1 MKTIKNYILN
11 KKIVAILLLLITIL
25 TNISPVF
32 AVSGSGSF
40 VGGQY
45 ASGMLT
51 TDHAAGSTGVLIRRL
66 INNTTGERY
75 TVFCAEHGVDFKTG
89 SSYNG
94 NYYTPTDATIKRACK
109 IAYFG
114 WYKDNGGYVVDGGI
128 LANDMKW
135 VKQAYVFTQQY
146 IWETL
151 GQSNATF
158 RDSTV
163 QADYVAFKNDIN
175 NKINNMQTRPSFDAT
190 TIEIDAG
197 ETKVLNDTNGVLA
210 DYSSIDNTKDNVRFQ
225 HNKGEN
231 TLTITVSEDCTVESL
246 NISDSTFQSWGLV
259 KEESRDQ
266 DTTVYFSF
274 TTGVQDQLMALHYND
289 PVPMAMSLKIN
300 LFGNIELTKLSDN
313 NDLINSAVFNVTGPN
328 NYNQDVT
335 VTNGKITIDKLR
347 AGTYTIK
354 EKSAPEGYLL
364 NPESYQVEV
373 KAAQTSTKT
382 IIDAEPTGKILLY
395 KVSENNDKISG
406 AVFKVTAAEK
416 ITNKAGTKTFYTEG
430 QEVATIT
437 TASGTGIAQI
447 DNLPLGKYYVKEVQ
461 APTGYLL
468 NENTYTANLV
478 YKDDTTPVVELK
490 IEGVKDIEPTGKI
503 VLYKVSENNDK
514 IGGAVFKVTAAEK
527 ITNKA
532 GSKTFYSE
540 GQEVATITTASGTG
554 IAQIDNL
561 PLGKYY
567 VKEVQAPTGY
577 LLNENTY
584 TANLVY
590 KNDTTPVITIEIKGI
605 VDEEP
610 TGTISIIKKD
620 SKTGSIAQGDA
631 TLKNAVYKVYAGED
645 IYNVA
650 KSKKFYSKGDLV
662 ATRNT
667 DEKGACQDITDLPLG
682 KYIVKEETAPIGYLI
697 DTKEYEVN
705 LKYKDQYTKIITG
718 NANSTDK
725 VKEMRVHIFKSGI
738 DVNSGKTPGLAG
750 AIFTIKLN
758 SAVQRAYDKG
768 YTYAEVWGGIDE
780 YGNAVT
786 VDSKRVAEAQ
796 VIAPTYEA
804 IETDENGDAYT
815 QNVLPYGTF
824 IVKET
829 TTPKDYES
837 AADFTFSITQDE
849 SEIKDIAKKV
859 KDIVVNNEQLETY
872 IKIIKKDKNS
882 EKTVS
887 LNNATFQIKA
897 TKDIYDRATGKIL
910 YKKGEVITQKVGST
924 TYNSFT
930 TNADNMVVPANSYSN
945 KEGDSIGSV
954 ITPLKLEVGSYQIT
968 EIKIPEGFLQ
978 LENPVTFKVE
988 GIRNYDTDQDG
999 DFILEVEVLNEQ
1011 PTGTLIIDK
1020 SIALRED
1027 ADTSL
1032 VDISDLSGIQFKL
1045 VAKENIID
1053 YADGSIIYKAGQEIK
1068 TYNLNKNGDL
1078 KVEKLPMGKYQ
1089 LQEIKT
1095 LDGLVLNN
1103 TIYDIEFNKQ
1113 DDVTKVYTVTE
1124 DIANDTTFVEF
1135 SKTDITGEKELE
1147 GAKLTVLDKDGNVI
1161 DSWTSTDKTHKIEGL
1176 VAGKSYVLREEIAPE
1191 GFVRATNIEFKVENT
1206 KDIQKVTMI
1215 DKVVDMTKNNIAGDE
1230 VEGAKMQVFDKEGN
1244 IVDEWIS
1251 GKEAHK
1257 INNLVEGEK
1266 YTLHEETAPDGY
1278 VVATDVEFEV
1288 TLDKETQHEVMTD
1301 KIVEMTK
1308 KNIAGDEVE
1317 GAKMQ
1322 VFDKEGN
1329 IVDEWTSEKE
1339 AHKINNLK
1347 EGNTYILH
1355 EETAPEGYVLATDV
1369 EFTVT
1374 TDKETQHEEMIDK
1387 IVNMSKVDV
1396 AGEEI
1401 EGAKIQVF
1409 DKDGN
1414 IVDEWESGKEPHI
1427 INNLKENE
1435 TYTLHEEIT
1444 PNGYVKAT
1452 DVEFTV
1458 TLDKETQ
1465 HEEMIDKVVEMSKVD
1480 VGGDEVEGAKMQVF
1494 DKDGNI
1500 VDEWESGKEAH
1511 KINNLVEGEKY
1522 TLHEETAPNGYVVAT
1537 DIEFEVTLDKET
1549 QHEIMID
1556 KIVEMSKVDVAGEE
1570 IEGAKIQVFDKD
1582 GNIVD
1587 EWTSGKETHK
1597 INNLIEGETYTLHEE
1612 ITPNGYVKATDVEFT
1627 VTLDKE
1633 TQHEVMV
1640 DKIVDVTKTDL
1651 TNGEELEGAELV
1663 VTDEDG
1669 NIIDKWT
1676 STKEPHHIT
1685 GLEEGKKYTLT
1696 ETTAPYGYE
1705 VAESIEFEVSFDKEN
1720 QLVEMKDM
1728 PILKSVR
1735 VEKLDKDTKEHIK
1748 SNKFVFGIYED
1759 EECTKLIKEAGANEF
1774 EGTALFDELRYGT
1787 YYIKEIKAPLGYKLS
1802 DQVVKV
1808 EINDKGVFADGVSL
1822 EEKDGIYS
1830 FEYYNS
1836 LLPKIQT
1843 GNETNYVLL
1852 GSLAVISLIGI
1863 VGGIM
1868 LLRKKHNE
1876 K

>member
-114 WYKDNGGYVVDGGI
+114 WYKDNGDYVVDGGI

-190 TIEIDAG
+190 TIEIGAG

-300 LFGNIELTKLSDN
+300 LFGKIELTKLSTN
-313 NDLINSAVFNVTGPN
+313 NDLIDGAVFNITGPDG
-328 NYNQDVT
+328 YNQDVT
-335 VTNGKITIDKLR
+335 VKNGKITVEKLKR
-347 AGTYTIK
+347 GTYTIK
-354 EKSAPEGYLL
+354 EKSAPTGYLV
-364 NPESYQVEV
+364 NTEKYQVEV
-373 KAAQTSTKT
+373 KPSQTSTKT
-382 IIDAEPTGKILLY
+382 IT
-395 KVSENNDKISG
+395 
-406 AVFKVTAAEK
+406 
-416 ITNKAGTKTFYTEG
+416 
-430 QEVATIT
+430 
-437 TASGTGIAQI
+437 
-447 DNLPLGKYYVKEVQ
+447 
-461 APTGYLL
+461 
-468 NENTYTANLV
+468 
-478 YKDDTTPVVELK
+478 DT
-490 IEGVKDIEPTGKI
+490 EPTGKI

-514 IGGAVFKVTAAEK
+514 IGGAVFQVIAAEK

-532 GSKTFYSE
+532 GTKTFYTE
-540 GQEVATITTASGTG
+540 GQEVSKITTASGTG
-554 IAQIDNL
+554 VAQIDNL

-590 KNDTTPVITIEIKGI
+590 KNDTTPVITIEIKGV

-620 SKTGSIAQGDA
+620 SKTGSMAQGDA
-631 TLKNAVYKVYAGED
+631 TLKDAVYKVYADED

-662 ATRNT
+662 ATRTT
-667 DEKGACQDITDLPLG
+667 DEKGVCQDVTDLPIG
-682 KYIVKEETAPIGYLI
+682 KYIVKEENPPKGYLI
-697 DTKEYEVN
+697 DKKTYKVD

-725 VKEMRVHIFKSGI
+725 VKEMRIHIFKSGI
-738 DVNSGKTPGLAG
+738 KVNSGETPGLAG

-837 AADFTFSITQDE
+837 AADFTFSITEDE
-849 SEIKDIAKKV
+849 SEVQDVAKKV

-872 IKIIKKDKNS
+872 IKLIKKDKTS
-882 EKTVS
+882 EKIVS

-897 TKDIYDRATGKIL
+897 TKDIYDRATNKIL
-910 YKKGEVITQKVGST
+910 YKKGEAVTQKIGST

-930 TNADNMVVPANSYSN
+930 TNAKNIVVPANSYNN
-945 KEGDSIGSV
+945 KAGDPIGSV
-954 ITPLKLEVGSYQIT
+954 ITPLKLEVGTYEIT

-978 LENPVTFKVE
+978 LDNPVGFKVE

-999 DFILEVEVLNEQ
+999 DFIKEVIIKNEQ

-1020 SIALRED
+1020 SIALREE

-1032 VDISDLSGIQFKL
+1032 VDTSNLSGIQFKL
-1045 VAKENIID
+1045 TAKENIID
-1053 YADGSIIYKAGQEIK
+1053 YADGSVIYKKGQEVK
-1068 TYNLNKNGDL
+1068 TYNLDKNGDL
-1078 KVEKLPMGKYQ
+1078 KVEKLPMGKYE
-1089 LQEIKT
+1089 LQEVKVI
-1095 LDGLVLNN
+1095 DGLVLND
-1103 TIYDIEFNKQ
+1103 TIYDVEFIKK
-1113 DDVTKVYTVTE
+1113 DDVTKVYTVTK
-1124 DIANDTTFVEF
+1124 DIENDTTFVEY

-1147 GAKLTVLDKDGNVI
+1147 GAKLKVLDKDENVI

-1176 VAGKSYVLREEIAPE
+1176 VAGKSYILREEIAPK

-1206 KDIQKVTMI
+1206 KEIQKVTMI

-1244 IVDEWIS
+1244 IVDEWTS

-1257 INNLVEGEK
+1257 ISNLVEGEK

-1278 VVATDVEFEV
+1278 VVATDIEFEV
-1288 TLDKETQHEVMTD
+1288 TLEKETQHEVMTD

-1308 KNIAGDEVE
+1308 KNIAGDEIE
-1317 GAKMQ
+1317 GASMK

-1329 IVDEWTSEKE
+1329 LVDEWISGKE

-1355 EETAPEGYVLATDV
+1355 EETAPDGYVLATDV

-1387 IVNMSKVDV
+1387 IVNMSKVDI
-1396 AGEEI
+1396 AGEEV

-1409 DKDGN
+1409 DKDKN

-1458 TLDKETQ
+1458 TTDKETQ
-1465 HEEMIDKVVEMSKVD
+1465 HEVMIDKVVEMSKVD
-1480 VGGDEVEGAKMQVF
+1480 V
-1494 DKDGNI
+1494 
-1500 VDEWESGKEAH
+1500 
-1511 KINNLVEGEKY
+1511 
-1522 TLHEETAPNGYVVAT
+1522 
-1537 DIEFEVTLDKET
+1537 
-1549 QHEIMID
+1549 
-1556 KIVEMSKVDVAGEE
+1556 AGEE
-1570 IEGAKIQVFDKD
+1570 VEGAKIQVFDKD

-1597 INNLIEGETYTLHEE
+1597 INNLVEGETYILHEE
-1612 ITPNGYVKATDVEFT
+1612 ITPEGYVKATDVEFT
-1627 VTLDKE
+1627 VTTDKE
-1633 TQHEVMV
+1633 TQHEVIV

-1663 VTDEDG
+1663 VTDKDG

-1705 VAESIEFEVSFDKEN
+1705 IAESIEFEVSCDKEN
-1720 QLVEMKDM
+1720 QLLEMKDM
-1728 PILKSVR
+1728 PILKFVR

-1808 EINDKGVFADGVSL
+1808 EINDKGVLADGVSL

-1843 GNETNYVLL
+1843 GNETNYFLL

>member
-190 TIEIDAG
+190 TIEIEAG

-300 LFGNIELTKLSDN
+300 LFGKIELTKLSTN
-313 NDLINSAVFNVTGPN
+313 NDLIDGAVFNITGPDG
-328 NYNQDVT
+328 YNQDVT
-335 VTNGKITIDKLR
+335 VKNGKITVEKLKR
-347 AGTYTIK
+347 GTYTIK
-354 EKSAPEGYLL
+354 EKSAPTGYLV
-364 NPESYQVEV
+364 NTEKYQVEV
-373 KAAQTSTKT
+373 KPSQTSTKT
-382 IIDAEPTGKILLY
+382 ITDTEPTGKILIY
-395 KVSENNDKISG
+395 KVSDNNDKLEG
-406 AVFKVTAAEK
+406 AKFKVTAAEK
-416 ITNKAGTKTFYTEG
+416 ITNKAGSKTFYTEG

-437 TASGTGIAQI
+437 TASGTG
-447 DNLPLGKYYVKEVQ
+447 V
-461 APTGYLL
+461 
-468 NENTYTANLV
+468 
-478 YKDDTTPVVELK
+478 
-490 IEGVKDIEPTGKI
+490 
-503 VLYKVSENNDK
+503 
-514 IGGAVFKVTAAEK
+514 
-527 ITNKA
+527 
-532 GSKTFYSE
+532 
-540 GQEVATITTASGTG
+540 
-554 IAQIDNL
+554 AQIDNL

-590 KNDTTPVITIEIKGI
+590 KNDTTPVITIEIKGV

-620 SKTGSIAQGDA
+620 SKTGSMAQGDA
-631 TLKNAVYKVYAGED
+631 TLKDAVYKVYADED

-662 ATRNT
+662 ATRTT
-667 DEKGACQDITDLPLG
+667 DEKGVCQDVTDLPIG
-682 KYIVKEETAPIGYLI
+682 KYIVKEENPPKGYLI
-697 DTKEYEVN
+697 DKKTYTVD

-725 VKEMRVHIFKSGI
+725 VKEMRIHIFKSGI
-738 DVNSGKTPGLAG
+738 KVNSGETPGLAG

-758 SAVQRAYDKG
+758 DAVQRAYDKG

-849 SEIKDIAKKV
+849 SEIQDIAKKV

-872 IKIIKKDKNS
+872 IKLIKKDKTS
-882 EKTVS
+882 GKTVS

-897 TKDIYDRATGKIL
+897 TKDIYDRVTNKIL
-910 YKKGEVITQKVGST
+910 YKKGEVVTQKIGST

-930 TNADNMVVPANSYSN
+930 TNAKNIIVPANSYSN

-988 GIRNYDTDQDG
+988 GIRNYDTDQEG

-1053 YADGSIIYKAGQEIK
+1053 YADGSVIYKKGQEVK
-1068 TYNLNKNGDL
+1068 TYNLDKNGDL
-1078 KVEKLPMGKYQ
+1078 KVEKLPMGKYK
-1089 LQEIKT
+1089 LQEVKVI
-1095 LDGLVLNN
+1095 DGLVLND
-1103 TIYDIEFNKQ
+1103 TIYDVEFIKK
-1113 DDVTKVYTVTE
+1113 DDVTKVYTVTK
-1124 DIANDTTFVEF
+1124 DIENDTTFVEY

-1147 GAKLTVLDKDGNVI
+1147 GAKLTVFDKDGNVI

-1176 VAGKSYVLREEIAPE
+1176 VAGKSYILREEIAPK

-1206 KDIQKVTMI
+1206 KEIQKVTMI

-1244 IVDEWIS
+1244 IVDEWTS

-1257 INNLVEGEK
+1257 ISNLVEGEK
-1266 YTLHEETAPDGY
+1266 YTLHEETAPD
-1278 VVATDVEFEV
+1278 
-1288 TLDKETQHEVMTD
+1288 
-1301 KIVEMTK
+1301 
-1308 KNIAGDEVE
+1308 
-1317 GAKMQ
+1317 
-1322 VFDKEGN
+1322 
-1329 IVDEWTSEKE
+1329 
-1339 AHKINNLK
+1339 
-1347 EGNTYILH
+1347 
-1355 EETAPEGYVLATDV
+1355 GYVLATDV

-1387 IVNMSKVDV
+1387 IVNMSKVDI
-1396 AGEEI
+1396 AGEEV

-1409 DKDGN
+1409 DKDKN
-1414 IVDEWESGKEPHI
+1414 IIDEWESGKEPHI

-1458 TLDKETQ
+1458 TT
-1465 HEEMIDKVVEMSKVD
+1465 
-1480 VGGDEVEGAKMQVF
+1480 
-1494 DKDGNI
+1494 
-1500 VDEWESGKEAH
+1500 
-1511 KINNLVEGEKY
+1511 
-1522 TLHEETAPNGYVVAT
+1522 
-1537 DIEFEVTLDKET
+1537 
-1549 QHEIMID
+1549 
-1556 KIVEMSKVDVAGEE
+1556 
-1570 IEGAKIQVFDKD
+1570 
-1582 GNIVD
+1582 
-1587 EWTSGKETHK
+1587 
-1597 INNLIEGETYTLHEE
+1597 
-1612 ITPNGYVKATDVEFT
+1612 
-1627 VTLDKE
+1627 DKE

-1640 DKIVDVTKTDL
+1640 DKIVDVTKSDL

-1663 VTDEDG
+1663 VTDKDG

-1705 VAESIEFEVSFDKEN
+1705 IAESIEFEVSCDKEN
-1720 QLVEMKDM
+1720 QLLEMKDM
-1728 PILKSVR
+1728 PILKFVR

-1808 EINDKGVFADGVSL
+1808 EINDKGVLADGVSL

-1843 GNETNYVLL
+1843 GNETNYFLL

>member
-190 TIEIDAG
+190 TIEIEAG

-300 LFGNIELTKLSDN
+300 LFGKIELTKLSTN
-313 NDLINSAVFNVTGPN
+313 NDLIDGAVFNITGPDG
-328 NYNQDVT
+328 YNQDVT
-335 VTNGKITIDKLR
+335 VKNGKITVEKLKR
-347 AGTYTIK
+347 GTYTIK
-354 EKSAPEGYLL
+354 EKSAPTGYLV
-364 NPESYQVEV
+364 NTEKYQVEV
-373 KAAQTSTKT
+373 KPSQTSTKT
-382 IIDAEPTGKILLY
+382 IT
-395 KVSENNDKISG
+395 
-406 AVFKVTAAEK
+406 
-416 ITNKAGTKTFYTEG
+416 
-430 QEVATIT
+430 
-437 TASGTGIAQI
+437 
-447 DNLPLGKYYVKEVQ
+447 
-461 APTGYLL
+461 
-468 NENTYTANLV
+468 
-478 YKDDTTPVVELK
+478 DT
-490 IEGVKDIEPTGKI
+490 EPTGKI

-514 IGGAVFKVTAAEK
+514 IGGAVFQVIAAEK

-532 GSKTFYSE
+532 GTKTFYTE
-540 GQEVATITTASGTG
+540 GQEVSKITTASGTG
-554 IAQIDNL
+554 VAQIDNL

-590 KNDTTPVITIEIKGI
+590 KNDTTPVITIEIKGV

-620 SKTGSIAQGDA
+620 SKTGSMAQGDA
-631 TLKNAVYKVYAGED
+631 TLKDAVYKVYADED

-662 ATRNT
+662 ATRTT
-667 DEKGACQDITDLPLG
+667 DEKGVCQDVTDLPIG
-682 KYIVKEETAPIGYLI
+682 KYIVKEENPPKGYLI
-697 DTKEYEVN
+697 DKKTYKVD

-725 VKEMRVHIFKSGI
+725 VKEMRIHIFKSGI
-738 DVNSGKTPGLAG
+738 KVNSGETPGLAG

-837 AADFTFSITQDE
+837 AADFTFSITEDE
-849 SEIKDIAKKV
+849 SEVQDVAKKV

-872 IKIIKKDKNS
+872 IKLIKKDKTS
-882 EKTVS
+882 EKIVS

-897 TKDIYDRATGKIL
+897 TKDIYDRATNKIL
-910 YKKGEVITQKVGST
+910 YKKGEAVTQKIGST

-930 TNADNMVVPANSYSN
+930 TNAKNIVVPANSYNN
-945 KEGDSIGSV
+945 KAGDPIGSV
-954 ITPLKLEVGSYQIT
+954 ITPLKLEVGTYEIT

-978 LENPVTFKVE
+978 LDNPVGFKVE

-999 DFILEVEVLNEQ
+999 DFIKEVIIKNEQ

-1020 SIALRED
+1020 SIALREE

-1032 VDISDLSGIQFKL
+1032 VDTSNLSGIQFKL
-1045 VAKENIID
+1045 TAKENIID
-1053 YADGSIIYKAGQEIK
+1053 YADGSVIYKKGQEVK
-1068 TYNLNKNGDL
+1068 TYNLDKNGDL
-1078 KVEKLPMGKYQ
+1078 KVEKLPMGKYE
-1089 LQEIKT
+1089 LQEVKVI
-1095 LDGLVLNN
+1095 DGLVLND
-1103 TIYDIEFNKQ
+1103 TIYDVEFIKK
-1113 DDVTKVYTVTE
+1113 DDVTKVYTVTK
-1124 DIANDTTFVEF
+1124 DIENDTTFVEY

-1147 GAKLTVLDKDGNVI
+1147 GAKLKVLDKDENVI

-1176 VAGKSYVLREEIAPE
+1176 VAGKSYILREEIAPK

-1206 KDIQKVTMI
+1206 KEIQKVTMI

-1244 IVDEWIS
+1244 IVDEWTS

-1257 INNLVEGEK
+1257 ISNLVEGEK

-1278 VVATDVEFEV
+1278 VVATDIEFEV
-1288 TLDKETQHEVMTD
+1288 TLEKETQHEVMTD

-1308 KNIAGDEVE
+1308 KNIAGDEIE
-1317 GAKMQ
+1317 GASMK

-1329 IVDEWTSEKE
+1329 LVDEWISGKE

-1355 EETAPEGYVLATDV
+1355 EETAPDGYVLATDV

-1387 IVNMSKVDV
+1387 IVNMSKVDI
-1396 AGEEI
+1396 AGEEV

-1409 DKDGN
+1409 DKDKN

-1458 TLDKETQ
+1458 TTDKETQ
-1465 HEEMIDKVVEMSKVD
+1465 HEVMIDKVVEMSKVD
-1480 VGGDEVEGAKMQVF
+1480 V
-1494 DKDGNI
+1494 
-1500 VDEWESGKEAH
+1500 
-1511 KINNLVEGEKY
+1511 
-1522 TLHEETAPNGYVVAT
+1522 
-1537 DIEFEVTLDKET
+1537 
-1549 QHEIMID
+1549 
-1556 KIVEMSKVDVAGEE
+1556 AGEE
-1570 IEGAKIQVFDKD
+1570 VEGAKIQVFDKD

-1597 INNLIEGETYTLHEE
+1597 INNLVEGETYILHEE
-1612 ITPNGYVKATDVEFT
+1612 ITPEGYVKATDVEFT
-1627 VTLDKE
+1627 VTTDKE
-1633 TQHEVMV
+1633 TQHEVIV

-1663 VTDEDG
+1663 VTDKDG

-1705 VAESIEFEVSFDKEN
+1705 IAESIEFEVSCDKEN
-1720 QLVEMKDM
+1720 QLLEMKDM
-1728 PILKSVR
+1728 PILKFVR

-1808 EINDKGVFADGVSL
+1808 EINDKGVLADGVSL

-1843 GNETNYVLL
+1843 GNETNYFLL

>member
-190 TIEIDAG
+190 TIEIEAG

-300 LFGNIELTKLSDN
+300 LFGKIELTKLSTN
-313 NDLINSAVFNVTGPN
+313 NDLIDGAVFNITGPDG
-328 NYNQDVT
+328 YNQDVT
-335 VTNGKITIDKLR
+335 VKNGKITVEKLKR
-347 AGTYTIK
+347 GTYTIK
-354 EKSAPEGYLL
+354 EKSAPTGYLV
-364 NPESYQVEV
+364 NTETYQVEV
-373 KAAQTSTKT
+373 KPSQTSTKT
-382 IIDAEPTGKILLY
+382 ITDTEPTGKILIY
-395 KVSENNDKISG
+395 KVSDNNDKLEG
-406 AVFKVTAAEK
+406 AKFKVTAAEK
-416 ITNKAGTKTFYTEG
+416 ITNKAGSKTFYTEG

-437 TASGTGIAQI
+437 TASGTGVAQI
-447 DNLPLGKYYVKEVQ
+447 DNLPLGKYYVKEIS

-468 NENTYTANLV
+468 NEQTYTANLV
-478 YKDDTTPVVELK
+478 YKNDTTPVVELK
-490 IEGVKDIEPTGKI
+490 IEGVKDTEPTGKI

-514 IGGAVFKVTAAEK
+514 IGGAVFQVIAAEK

-532 GSKTFYSE
+532 VTKTFYTE
-540 GQEVATITTASGTG
+540 GQEVSKITTASGTG
-554 IAQIDNL
+554 VAQIDNL

-590 KNDTTPVITIEIKGI
+590 KNDTTPVITIEIKGV

-620 SKTGSIAQGDA
+620 SKTGSMAQGDA
-631 TLKNAVYKVYAGED
+631 TLKDAVYKVYADKD

-662 ATRNT
+662 ATRTT
-667 DEKGACQDITDLPLG
+667 DEKGVCQDVTDLPIG
-682 KYIVKEETAPIGYLI
+682 KYIVKEENPPKGYLI
-697 DTKEYEVN
+697 DKKTYKVD

-725 VKEMRVHIFKSGI
+725 VKEMRIHIFKSGI
-738 DVNSGKTPGLAG
+738 KVNSGETPGLAG

-758 SAVQRAYDKG
+758 STVQRAYDKG

-837 AADFTFSITQDE
+837 AADFTFSITEDE
-849 SEIKDIAKKV
+849 SEVQDVAKKV

-872 IKIIKKDKNS
+872 IKLIKKDKTS
-882 EKTVS
+882 GKTVS

-897 TKDIYDRATGKIL
+897 TKDIYDRATNKIL
-910 YKKGEVITQKVGST
+910 YKKGEAVTQKIGST

-930 TNADNMVVPANSYSN
+930 TNAKNIVVPANSYNN
-945 KEGDSIGSV
+945 KAGDPIGSV
-954 ITPLKLEVGSYQIT
+954 ITPLKLEVGTYEIT

-978 LENPVTFKVE
+978 LDNPVGFKVE

-999 DFILEVEVLNEQ
+999 DFIKEVVIKNEQ

-1032 VDISDLSGIQFKL
+1032 VDTSNLSGIQFKL
-1045 VAKENIID
+1045 TAKENIID
-1053 YADGSIIYKAGQEIK
+1053 YADGSVIYKKGQEVK
-1068 TYNLNKNGDL
+1068 TYNLDKNGDL
-1078 KVEKLPMGKYQ
+1078 KVEKLPMGKYE
-1089 LQEIKT
+1089 LQEVKVI
-1095 LDGLVLNN
+1095 DGLVLND
-1103 TIYDIEFNKQ
+1103 TIYDVEFIKK
-1113 DDVTKVYTVTE
+1113 DDVTKVYTVTK
-1124 DIANDTTFVEF
+1124 DIENDTTFVEY

-1147 GAKLTVLDKDGNVI
+1147 GAKLKVLDKDENVI

-1176 VAGKSYVLREEIAPE
+1176 VAGKSYILREEIAPK

-1206 KDIQKVTMI
+1206 KEIQKVTMI

-1244 IVDEWIS
+1244 IVDEWTS

-1257 INNLVEGEK
+1257 ISNLVEGEK

-1278 VVATDVEFEV
+1278 VVATDIEFEV
-1288 TLDKETQHEVMTD
+1288 TLEKETQHEVMTD

-1308 KNIAGDEVE
+1308 KNIAGDEIE
-1317 GAKMQ
+1317 GASMK

-1329 IVDEWTSEKE
+1329 LVDEWISGKE

-1355 EETAPEGYVLATDV
+1355 EETAPDGYVLATDV

-1387 IVNMSKVDV
+1387 IVNMSKVDI
-1396 AGEEI
+1396 AGEEV
-1401 EGAKIQVF
+1401 EGVKIQVF
-1409 DKDGN
+1409 DKDKN

-1458 TLDKETQ
+1458 TTDKETQ
-1465 HEEMIDKVVEMSKVD
+1465 HEVMIDKVVEMSKVD
-1480 VGGDEVEGAKMQVF
+1480 V
-1494 DKDGNI
+1494 
-1500 VDEWESGKEAH
+1500 
-1511 KINNLVEGEKY
+1511 
-1522 TLHEETAPNGYVVAT
+1522 
-1537 DIEFEVTLDKET
+1537 
-1549 QHEIMID
+1549 
-1556 KIVEMSKVDVAGEE
+1556 AGEE
-1570 IEGAKIQVFDKD
+1570 VEGAKIQVFDKD

-1597 INNLIEGETYTLHEE
+1597 INNLVEGETYILHEE
-1612 ITPNGYVKATDVEFT
+1612 ITPEGYVKATDVEFT
-1627 VTLDKE
+1627 VTTDKE

-1663 VTDEDG
+1663 VTDKDG

-1705 VAESIEFEVSFDKEN
+1705 IAESIEFEVSCDKEN
-1720 QLVEMKDM
+1720 QLLEMKDM
-1728 PILKSVR
+1728 PILKFVR

-1808 EINDKGVFADGVSL
+1808 EINDKGVLADGVSL

-1843 GNETNYVLL
+1843 GNETNYFLL

>member
-190 TIEIDAG
+190 TIEIEAG

-313 NDLINSAVFNVTGPN
+313 NDLVNGAVFSITGPN

-461 APTGYLL
+461 AP
-468 NENTYTANLV
+468 E
-478 YKDDTTPVVELK
+478 
-490 IEGVKDIEPTGKI
+490 
-503 VLYKVSENNDK
+503 
-514 IGGAVFKVTAAEK
+514 
-527 ITNKA
+527 
-532 GSKTFYSE
+532 
-540 GQEVATITTASGTG
+540 
-554 IAQIDNL
+554 
-561 PLGKYY
+561 
-567 VKEVQAPTGY
+567 GY

-590 KNDTTPVITIEIKGI
+590 KNDTTPVITIEIKGV

-620 SKTGSIAQGDA
+620 GKTGSIAQGDA

-667 DEKGACQDITDLPLG
+667 DEKGVCQDITDLPLG

-705 LKYKDQYTKIITG
+705 LKFKDQYTKIITG

-988 GIRNYDTDQDG
+988 GIRNYDIDQDG

-1176 VAGKSYVLREEIAPE
+1176 VAGKSYILREEIAPK

-1206 KDIQKVTMI
+1206 KEIQKVTMI

-1244 IVDEWIS
+1244 IVDEWTS

-1257 INNLVEGEK
+1257 ISNLVEGEK

-1278 VVATDVEFEV
+1278 VVATDIEFEV

-1317 GAKMQ
+1317 GASMK

-1329 IVDEWTSEKE
+1329 LVDEWISGKE

-1355 EETAPEGYVLATDV
+1355 EETAPDGYVLATDV

-1387 IVNMSKVDV
+1387 IVNMSKVDI
-1396 AGEEI
+1396 AGEEV

-1409 DKDGN
+1409 DKDEN

-1458 TLDKETQ
+1458 TT
-1465 HEEMIDKVVEMSKVD
+1465 
-1480 VGGDEVEGAKMQVF
+1480 
-1494 DKDGNI
+1494 
-1500 VDEWESGKEAH
+1500 
-1511 KINNLVEGEKY
+1511 
-1522 TLHEETAPNGYVVAT
+1522 
-1537 DIEFEVTLDKET
+1537 
-1549 QHEIMID
+1549 
-1556 KIVEMSKVDVAGEE
+1556 
-1570 IEGAKIQVFDKD
+1570 
-1582 GNIVD
+1582 
-1587 EWTSGKETHK
+1587 
-1597 INNLIEGETYTLHEE
+1597 
-1612 ITPNGYVKATDVEFT
+1612 
-1627 VTLDKE
+1627 DKE

-1705 VAESIEFEVSFDKEN
+1705 IAESIEFEVSCDKEN
-1720 QLVEMKDM
+1720 QLLEMKDM

-1808 EINDKGVFADGVSL
+1808 EINDKGVLADGVSL

-1843 GNETNYVLL
+1843 GNETNYFLL

>member
-1 MKTIKNYILN
+1 VKTIKNYILN

-190 TIEIDAG
+190 TIEIEAG

-300 LFGNIELTKLSDN
+300 LFGKIELTKLSTN
-313 NDLINSAVFNVTGPN
+313 NDLIDGAVFNITGPDG
-328 NYNQDVT
+328 YNQDVT
-335 VTNGKITIDKLR
+335 VKNGKITVEKLKR
-347 AGTYTIK
+347 GTYTIK
-354 EKSAPEGYLL
+354 EKSAPTGYLV
-364 NPESYQVEV
+364 NTEKYQVEV
-373 KAAQTSTKT
+373 KPSQTSTKT
-382 IIDAEPTGKILLY
+382 ITDTEPTGKILIY
-395 KVSENNDKISG
+395 KVSDNNDKLEG
-406 AVFKVTAAEK
+406 AKFKVTAAEK
-416 ITNKAGTKTFYTEG
+416 ITNKAGSKTFYTEG

-437 TASGTGIAQI
+437 TASGTG
-447 DNLPLGKYYVKEVQ
+447 V
-461 APTGYLL
+461 
-468 NENTYTANLV
+468 
-478 YKDDTTPVVELK
+478 
-490 IEGVKDIEPTGKI
+490 
-503 VLYKVSENNDK
+503 
-514 IGGAVFKVTAAEK
+514 
-527 ITNKA
+527 
-532 GSKTFYSE
+532 
-540 GQEVATITTASGTG
+540 
-554 IAQIDNL
+554 AQIDNL

-590 KNDTTPVITIEIKGI
+590 KNDTTPVITIEIKGV

-620 SKTGSIAQGDA
+620 SKTGSMAQGDA
-631 TLKNAVYKVYAGED
+631 TLKDAVYKVYADED

-662 ATRNT
+662 ATRTT
-667 DEKGACQDITDLPLG
+667 DEKGVCQDVTDLPIG
-682 KYIVKEETAPIGYLI
+682 KYIVKEENPPKGYLI
-697 DTKEYEVN
+697 DKKTYTVD

-725 VKEMRVHIFKSGI
+725 VKEMRIHIFKSGI
-738 DVNSGKTPGLAG
+738 KVNSGETPGLAG

-758 SAVQRAYDKG
+758 DAVQRAYDKG

-849 SEIKDIAKKV
+849 SEIQDIAKKV

-872 IKIIKKDKNS
+872 IKLIKKDKTS
-882 EKTVS
+882 GKTVS

-897 TKDIYDRATGKIL
+897 TKDIYDRVTNKIL
-910 YKKGEVITQKVGST
+910 YKKGEVVTQKIGST

-930 TNADNMVVPANSYSN
+930 TNAKNIIVPANSYSN

-988 GIRNYDTDQDG
+988 GIRNYDTDQEG

-1053 YADGSIIYKAGQEIK
+1053 YADGSVIYKKGQEVK
-1068 TYNLNKNGDL
+1068 TYNLDKNGDL
-1078 KVEKLPMGKYQ
+1078 KVEKLPMGKYK
-1089 LQEIKT
+1089 LQEVKVI
-1095 LDGLVLNN
+1095 DGLVLND
-1103 TIYDIEFNKQ
+1103 TIYDVEFIKK
-1113 DDVTKVYTVTE
+1113 DDVTKVYTVTK
-1124 DIANDTTFVEF
+1124 DIENDTTFVEY

-1147 GAKLTVLDKDGNVI
+1147 GAKLTVFDKDGNVI

-1176 VAGKSYVLREEIAPE
+1176 VAGKSYILREEIAPK

-1206 KDIQKVTMI
+1206 KEIQKVTMI

-1244 IVDEWIS
+1244 IVDEWTS

-1257 INNLVEGEK
+1257 ISNLVEGEK
-1266 YTLHEETAPDGY
+1266 YTLHEETAPD
-1278 VVATDVEFEV
+1278 
-1288 TLDKETQHEVMTD
+1288 
-1301 KIVEMTK
+1301 
-1308 KNIAGDEVE
+1308 
-1317 GAKMQ
+1317 
-1322 VFDKEGN
+1322 
-1329 IVDEWTSEKE
+1329 
-1339 AHKINNLK
+1339 
-1347 EGNTYILH
+1347 
-1355 EETAPEGYVLATDV
+1355 GYVLATDV

-1387 IVNMSKVDV
+1387 IVNMSKVDI
-1396 AGEEI
+1396 AGEEV

-1409 DKDGN
+1409 DKDKN
-1414 IVDEWESGKEPHI
+1414 IIDEWESGKEPHI

-1458 TLDKETQ
+1458 TT
-1465 HEEMIDKVVEMSKVD
+1465 
-1480 VGGDEVEGAKMQVF
+1480 
-1494 DKDGNI
+1494 
-1500 VDEWESGKEAH
+1500 
-1511 KINNLVEGEKY
+1511 
-1522 TLHEETAPNGYVVAT
+1522 
-1537 DIEFEVTLDKET
+1537 
-1549 QHEIMID
+1549 
-1556 KIVEMSKVDVAGEE
+1556 
-1570 IEGAKIQVFDKD
+1570 
-1582 GNIVD
+1582 
-1587 EWTSGKETHK
+1587 
-1597 INNLIEGETYTLHEE
+1597 
-1612 ITPNGYVKATDVEFT
+1612 
-1627 VTLDKE
+1627 DKE

-1640 DKIVDVTKTDL
+1640 DKIVDVTKSDL

-1663 VTDEDG
+1663 VTDKDG

-1705 VAESIEFEVSFDKEN
+1705 IAESIEFEVSCDKEN
-1720 QLVEMKDM
+1720 QLLEMKDM
-1728 PILKSVR
+1728 PILKFVR

-1808 EINDKGVFADGVSL
+1808 EINDKGVLADGVSL

-1843 GNETNYVLL
+1843 GNETNYFLL

>member
-667 DEKGACQDITDLPLG
+667 DEKGVCQDITDLPLG

-1176 VAGKSYVLREEIAPE
+1176 VAGKSYILREEIAPK

-1206 KDIQKVTMI
+1206 KEIQKVTMI

-1244 IVDEWIS
+1244 IVDEWTS
-1251 GKEAHK
+1251 GKEAH
-1257 INNLVEGEK
+1257 IISNLVEGEK

-1278 VVATDVEFEV
+1278 VVATDIEFEV

-1317 GAKMQ
+1317 GASMK

-1329 IVDEWTSEKE
+1329 LVDEWISGKE

-1387 IVNMSKVDV
+1387 IVNMSKVDI

-1458 TLDKETQ
+1458 TTDKETQ
-1465 HEEMIDKVVEMSKVD
+1465 HEEMIDKV
-1480 VGGDEVEGAKMQVF
+1480 
-1494 DKDGNI
+1494 
-1500 VDEWESGKEAH
+1500 
-1511 KINNLVEGEKY
+1511 
-1522 TLHEETAPNGYVVAT
+1522 
-1537 DIEFEVTLDKET
+1537 
-1549 QHEIMID
+1549 
-1556 KIVEMSKVDVAGEE
+1556 VEMSKVDVAGEE

-1582 GNIVD
+1582 ENIVD
-1587 EWTSGKETHK
+1587 EWTSGKEAHK
-1597 INNLIEGETYTLHEE
+1597 INNLVEGETYILHEE

-1627 VTLDKE
+1627 VTTDKE

-1705 VAESIEFEVSFDKEN
+1705 IAESIEFEVSSDKEN
-1720 QLVEMKDM
+1720 QLLEMKDM

-1808 EINDKGVFADGVSL
+1808 EINDKGVLADGVSL

-1843 GNETNYVLL
+1843 GNETNYFLL

>member
-190 TIEIDAG
+190 TIEIEAG

-231 TLTITVSEDCTVESL
+231 TLTIAVSEDCTVESL

-313 NDLINSAVFNVTGPN
+313 NDLVNGAVFSITGPN

-447 DNLPLGKYYVKEVQ
+447 DNLPLGKYYVKEIS

-478 YKDDTTPVVELK
+478 YKNDTSPIVELK
-490 IEGVKDIEPTGKI
+490 IEGVKDLEPTGKI

-667 DEKGACQDITDLPLG
+667 DEKGVCQDITDLPLG

-1147 GAKLTVLDKDGNVI
+1147 GAKLTVLDKDGNLI

-1176 VAGKSYVLREEIAPE
+1176 VAGKSYILREEIAPK

-1206 KDIQKVTMI
+1206 KEIQKVTMI

-1244 IVDEWIS
+1244 IVDEWTS
-1251 GKEAHK
+1251 GKEAH
-1257 INNLVEGEK
+1257 IISNLVEGEK

-1278 VVATDVEFEV
+1278 VVATDIEFEV

-1317 GAKMQ
+1317 GASMK

-1329 IVDEWTSEKE
+1329 LVDEWISGKE

-1387 IVNMSKVDV
+1387 IVNMSKVDI
-1396 AGEEI
+1396 AGEEV

-1409 DKDGN
+1409 DKDKN

-1458 TLDKETQ
+1458 TTDKETQ
-1465 HEEMIDKVVEMSKVD
+1465 HEVMIDKVVEMSKVD
-1480 VGGDEVEGAKMQVF
+1480 V
-1494 DKDGNI
+1494 
-1500 VDEWESGKEAH
+1500 
-1511 KINNLVEGEKY
+1511 
-1522 TLHEETAPNGYVVAT
+1522 
-1537 DIEFEVTLDKET
+1537 
-1549 QHEIMID
+1549 
-1556 KIVEMSKVDVAGEE
+1556 AGEE
-1570 IEGAKIQVFDKD
+1570 VEGAKIQVFDKD

-1597 INNLIEGETYTLHEE
+1597 INNLVEGETYILHEE
-1612 ITPNGYVKATDVEFT
+1612 ITPEGYVKATDVEFT
-1627 VTLDKE
+1627 VTTDKE

-1663 VTDEDG
+1663 VTDKDG

-1705 VAESIEFEVSFDKEN
+1705 IAESIEFEVSCDKEN
-1720 QLVEMKDM
+1720 QLLEMKDM
-1728 PILKSVR
+1728 PILKFVR

-1808 EINDKGVFADGVSL
+1808 EINDKGVLADGVSL

-1843 GNETNYVLL
+1843 GNETNYFLL

>member
-1 MKTIKNYILN
+1 VKTIKNYILN

-190 TIEIDAG
+190 TIEIEAG

-300 LFGNIELTKLSDN
+300 LFGKIELTKLSTN
-313 NDLINSAVFNVTGPN
+313 NDLIDGAVFNITGPDG
-328 NYNQDVT
+328 YNQDVT
-335 VTNGKITIDKLR
+335 VKNGKITVEKLKR
-347 AGTYTIK
+347 GTYTIK
-354 EKSAPEGYLL
+354 EKSAPTGYLV
-364 NPESYQVEV
+364 NTEKYQVEV
-373 KAAQTSTKT
+373 KPSQTSTKT
-382 IIDAEPTGKILLY
+382 IT
-395 KVSENNDKISG
+395 
-406 AVFKVTAAEK
+406 
-416 ITNKAGTKTFYTEG
+416 
-430 QEVATIT
+430 
-437 TASGTGIAQI
+437 
-447 DNLPLGKYYVKEVQ
+447 
-461 APTGYLL
+461 
-468 NENTYTANLV
+468 
-478 YKDDTTPVVELK
+478 DT
-490 IEGVKDIEPTGKI
+490 EPTGKI

-514 IGGAVFKVTAAEK
+514 IGGAVFQVIAAEK

-532 GSKTFYSE
+532 GTKTFYTE
-540 GQEVATITTASGTG
+540 GQEVSKITTASGTG
-554 IAQIDNL
+554 VAQIDNL

-590 KNDTTPVITIEIKGI
+590 KNDTTPVITIEIKGV

-620 SKTGSIAQGDA
+620 SKTGSMAQGDA
-631 TLKNAVYKVYAGED
+631 TLKDAVYKVYADED

-662 ATRNT
+662 ATRTT
-667 DEKGACQDITDLPLG
+667 DEKGVCQDVTDLPIG
-682 KYIVKEETAPIGYLI
+682 KYIVKEENPPKGYLI
-697 DTKEYEVN
+697 DKKTYKVD

-725 VKEMRVHIFKSGI
+725 VKEMRIHIFKSGI
-738 DVNSGKTPGLAG
+738 KVNSGETPGLAG

-837 AADFTFSITQDE
+837 AADFTFSITEDE
-849 SEIKDIAKKV
+849 SEVQDVAKKV

-872 IKIIKKDKNS
+872 IKLIKKDKTS
-882 EKTVS
+882 EKIVS

-897 TKDIYDRATGKIL
+897 TKDIYDRATNKIL
-910 YKKGEVITQKVGST
+910 YKKGEAVTQKIGST

-930 TNADNMVVPANSYSN
+930 TNAKNIVVPANSYNN
-945 KEGDSIGSV
+945 KAGDPIGSV
-954 ITPLKLEVGSYQIT
+954 ITPLKLEVGTYEIT

-978 LENPVTFKVE
+978 LDNPVGFKVE

-999 DFILEVEVLNEQ
+999 DFIKEVIIKNEQ

-1020 SIALRED
+1020 SIALREE

-1032 VDISDLSGIQFKL
+1032 VDTSNLSGIQFKL
-1045 VAKENIID
+1045 TAKENIID
-1053 YADGSIIYKAGQEIK
+1053 YADGSVIYKKGQEVK
-1068 TYNLNKNGDL
+1068 TYNLDKNGDL
-1078 KVEKLPMGKYQ
+1078 KVEKLPMGKYE
-1089 LQEIKT
+1089 LQEVKVI
-1095 LDGLVLNN
+1095 DGLVLND
-1103 TIYDIEFNKQ
+1103 TIYDVEFIKK
-1113 DDVTKVYTVTE
+1113 DDVTKVYTVTK
-1124 DIANDTTFVEF
+1124 DIENDTTFVEY

-1147 GAKLTVLDKDGNVI
+1147 GAKLKVLDKDENVI

-1176 VAGKSYVLREEIAPE
+1176 VAGKSYILREEIAPK

-1206 KDIQKVTMI
+1206 KEIQKVTMI

-1244 IVDEWIS
+1244 IVDEWTS

-1257 INNLVEGEK
+1257 ISNLVEGEK

-1278 VVATDVEFEV
+1278 VVATDIEFEV
-1288 TLDKETQHEVMTD
+1288 TLEKETQHEVMTD

-1308 KNIAGDEVE
+1308 KNIAGDEIE
-1317 GAKMQ
+1317 GASMK

-1329 IVDEWTSEKE
+1329 LVDEWISGKE

-1355 EETAPEGYVLATDV
+1355 EETAPDGYVLATDV

-1387 IVNMSKVDV
+1387 IVNMSKVDI
-1396 AGEEI
+1396 AGEEV

-1409 DKDGN
+1409 DKDKN

-1458 TLDKETQ
+1458 TTDKETQ
-1465 HEEMIDKVVEMSKVD
+1465 HEVMIDKVVEMSKVD
-1480 VGGDEVEGAKMQVF
+1480 V
-1494 DKDGNI
+1494 
-1500 VDEWESGKEAH
+1500 
-1511 KINNLVEGEKY
+1511 
-1522 TLHEETAPNGYVVAT
+1522 
-1537 DIEFEVTLDKET
+1537 
-1549 QHEIMID
+1549 
-1556 KIVEMSKVDVAGEE
+1556 AGEE
-1570 IEGAKIQVFDKD
+1570 VEGAKIQVFDKD

-1597 INNLIEGETYTLHEE
+1597 INNLVEGETYILHEE
-1612 ITPNGYVKATDVEFT
+1612 ITPEGYVKATDVEFT
-1627 VTLDKE
+1627 VTTDKE
-1633 TQHEVMV
+1633 TQHEVIV

-1663 VTDEDG
+1663 VTDKDG

-1705 VAESIEFEVSFDKEN
+1705 IAESIEFEVSCDKEN
-1720 QLVEMKDM
+1720 QLLEMKDM
-1728 PILKSVR
+1728 PILKFVR

-1808 EINDKGVFADGVSL
+1808 EINDKGVLADGVSL

-1843 GNETNYVLL
+1843 GNETNYFLL